1 MYEVFFQLSKA
12 PFSLVPDA
20 DCVYLTSQQAD
31 VISGLTLGVLDR
43 KGYIVLTGEAGLGKT
58 TALRA
63 LAGILSKSSVQG
75 SMIFIPTLTGP
86 EFLELVMLNFGFK
99 EIPKSKAQRIHR
111 LEQFLLHADQQ
122 DKVSALII
130 DEAQQ
135 LSPELL
141 EEIRLLG
148 NFERRDRKLLQIVLV
163 GQEQFV
169 NRLNHP
175 DLWQLKQRV
184 AMRLSLERLG
194 RNDVEEYIRFRWSKA
209 GGAPENLPFT
219 ADAIDGVASWSF
231 GIPRLINAI
240 CDNALLIAFACTK
253 HEVGLFEVREACV
266 ELDLRV
272 PSFNRAAQE
281 LAAAETEAEDRDEA
295 AQFDS
300 PTSPGAEAGVPA
312 LESWSGTLDKL
323 AHKIQARF
331 HWAS

>member
-20 DCVYLTSQQAD
+20 DCVYLTNQQAD

-43 KGYIVLTGEAGLGKT
+43 KGYIILTGEAGLGKT

-63 LAGILSKSSVQG
+63 LAGVLSKSNVQG
-75 SMIFIPTLTGP
+75 SMIFIPTLSAP

-111 LEQFLLHADQQ
+111 LEQFLIQADQQ
-122 DKVSALII
+122 NKVCALII

-148 NFERRDRKLLQIVLV
+148 NFEWRNRKLLQIVLV

-169 NRLNHP
+169 SRLNQSE
-175 DLWQLKQRV
+175 LWQFKQRV
-184 AMRLSLERLG
+184 AMRLSLERLD
-194 RNDVEEYIRFRWSKA
+194 RHDVEEYVRFRWNKA
-209 GGAPENLPFT
+209 GGAAESVPFT
-219 ADAIDGVASWSF
+219 TDAFDAVAHWSY

-240 CDNALLIAFACTK
+240 CDNALLIAFAGTK
-253 HEVGLFEVREACV
+253 RQVDLYEIREACM

-272 PSFNRAAQE
+272 PSFNRASQA
-281 LAAAETEAEDRDEA
+281 LAAAEDSGLEPS
-295 AQFDS
+295 FDPDTNGIARS
-300 PTSPGAEAGVPA
+300 DLAIDT
-312 LESWSGTLDKL
+312 WSGTLDKL
-323 AHKIQARF
+323 TQKIQSRF
-331 HWAS
+331 HWA